1 MNANHKVL
9 IFTDLDGSLLD
20 RDTFKFDKISNYI
33 KEFLFKK
40 NSLNFYIFEF
50 RFKIF

>member
-1 MNANHKVL
+1 MNLVDLPGYGYAKISKVL
-9 IFTDLDGSLLD
+9 QNQLSDL
-20 RDTFKFDKISNYI
+20 ISNYI